1 MLSLKKRLSSS
12 ELNFLLRKRGFG
24 MYEGLSLFYNTLT
37 YDINYGALAR
47 FVDRTVKKSAA
58 WKDYAR
64 RGEKP
69 ILLDAGTGT
78 GNFVG
83 IMAEN
88 YDCIG
93 LDVSEEMLDIAR
105 SNANSGNIL
114 WICQDMC
121 RMDLFGSVTA
131 ITSLTDS
138 VNHLL
143 TEKRLSEFFMRA
155 HNFLDPGGL
164 LIFDVLTDSHFD
176 PAGREAQFFADFD
189 NESCFWNCVFDPKK
203 RICTYNISCFR
214 LIDPEKSLYERRD
227 DVVREKIWTEDTLTG
242 MLKEAGFVKTDVI
255 KGGDKGAPG
264 GRTGRDRLYFI
275 CTKGKL

>member
-1 MLSLKKRLSSS
+1 
-12 ELNFLLRKRGFG
+12 
-24 MYEGLSLFYNTLT
+24 
-37 YDINYGALAR
+37 
-47 FVDRTVKKSAA
+47 
-58 WKDYAR
+58 
-64 RGEKP
+64 
-69 ILLDAGTGT
+69 
-78 GNFVG
+78 
-83 IMAEN
+83 
-88 YDCIG
+88 
-93 LDVSEEMLDIAR
+93 
-105 SNANSGNIL
+105 
-114 WICQDMC
+114 
-121 RMDLFGSVTA
+121 MDLFGSVTA

-143 TEKRLSEFFMRA
+143 TEKRLSEFFLRA

-242 MLKEAGFVKTDVI
+242 MLKEAGFIKTDVI

-264 GRTGRDRLYFI
+264 GSTGRDRLYFI

>member
-1 MLSLKKRLSSS
+1 
-12 ELNFLLRKRGFG
+12 

-37 YDINYGALAR
+37 YDINYRALAR
-47 FVDRTVKKSAA
+47 FVDREVRKSSA
-58 WKDYAR
+58 WKDYMR

-83 IMAEN
+83 IMADS

-105 SNANSGNIL
+105 SNVSSGNIL

-143 TEKRLSEFFMRA
+143 TVKKLSGFFSRA
-155 HNFLDPGGL
+155 HNFLDPGGF
-164 LIFDVLTDSHFD
+164 LIFDVLTDSHFGND
-176 PAGREAQFFADFD
+176 DREEQFFADFD
-189 NESCFWNCVFDPKK
+189 DESCFWNCSYDPKN
-203 RICTYNISCFR
+203 RICTYNISCFG
-214 LIDPEKSLYERRD
+214 LVDPEKSLYERRD
-227 DVVREKIWTEDTLTG
+227 DVVREKIWEEEV
-242 MLKEAGFVKTDVI
+242 LKELLYDAGFVKIDVI

-275 CTKGKL
+275 CTKGKTE